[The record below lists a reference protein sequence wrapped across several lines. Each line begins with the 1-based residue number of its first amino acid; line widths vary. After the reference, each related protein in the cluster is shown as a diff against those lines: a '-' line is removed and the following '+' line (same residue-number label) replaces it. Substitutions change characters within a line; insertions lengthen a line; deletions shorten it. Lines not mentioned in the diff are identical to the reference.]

1 METLLFTVYLIHD
14 VTTFYNNDSQIT
26 TYSLHSKAAYL
37 LQISFNNRNME
48 SYLNLRTASSL
59 AIFRSLN
66 YQRCLPLIKHLKH
79 PTYLNF
85 HSTVY
90 KYYCL
95 PTTTKYLRVF
105 RERLATFILHI
116 ATTKFNSFK
125 MQSKY
130 SCMRDLSYLLPPFF
144 QNTSNCIIT
153 TDIYLQY

>member
-48 SYLNLRTASSL
+48 SYLNLRTSSSL

-95 PTTTKYLRVF
+95 PTTTKYLPVY
-105 RERLATFILHI
+105 RERLTTCIVHI

-125 MQSKY
+125 MQSTY

-153 TDIYLQY
+153 TDIHPQ